1 MHLKKGFI
9 THNADGEQILVAA
22 GKAAPSFHGLV
33 RSNRT
38 AAFIIEQLK
47 KNITEEQI
55 LDAMAKKYDAPREVM
70 LADVR
75 MVVEKLRS
83 IGAIEE

>member
-1 MHLKKGFI
+1 MQLKKGFI
-9 THNADGEQILVAA
+9 THNADGEQILVAT
-22 GKAAPSFHGLV
+22 GKASFHGLV

-38 AAFIIEQLK
+38 AAFIVEQLK
-47 KNITEEQI
+47 KNVTEEQI
-55 LDAMAKKYDAPREVM
+55 LDAMAQKYDAPREVM
-70 LADVR
+70 QADVH